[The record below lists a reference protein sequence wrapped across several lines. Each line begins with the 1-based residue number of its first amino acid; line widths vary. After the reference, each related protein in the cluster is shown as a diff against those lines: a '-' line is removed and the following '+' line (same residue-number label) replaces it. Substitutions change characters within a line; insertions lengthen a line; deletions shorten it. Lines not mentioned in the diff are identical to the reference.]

1 MVNNRRVVSPK
12 HARSPP
18 RMMACETDPA
28 PNGQTERVTRAEA
41 KVTGLTY
48 YWTGKACVKG
58 HLTWRK
64 VNGWTCA
71 VCARLG
77 QRVENMT
84 PEQVDRQRQQGRR
97 RSWNSRGRQG

>member
-1 MVNNRRVVSPK
+1 
-12 HARSPP
+12 
-18 RMMACETDPA
+18 MMSYETAPA
-28 PNGQTERVTRAEA
+28 PNGQIERVTRAEA
-41 KVTGLTY
+41 KAMGLTY
-48 YWTGKACVKG
+48 YWTGKECVKG

-71 VCARLG
+71 VCVRLV

-97 RSWNSRGRQG
+97 MSWNSGVATGDHLAGR